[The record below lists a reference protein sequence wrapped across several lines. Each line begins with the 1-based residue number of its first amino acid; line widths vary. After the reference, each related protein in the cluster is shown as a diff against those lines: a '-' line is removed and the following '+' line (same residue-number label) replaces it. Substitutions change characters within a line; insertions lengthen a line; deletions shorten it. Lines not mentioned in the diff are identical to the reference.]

1 LRTRLTI
8 QVPWSPSEAQL
19 SPRASARFRIP
30 FSEGNGDI
38 MVEEVASSSLPEK
51 ESQEK
56 TDQGVY
62 VLYP

>member
-1 LRTRLTI
+1 LRTRPTI
-8 QVPWSPSEAQL
+8 QVPWSPSDAQL
-19 SPRASARFRIP
+19 SPRISARFRIP

-38 MVEEVASSSLPEK
+38 MVEEVTSSSLPEK

>member
-1 LRTRLTI
+1 MRSFR
-8 QVPWSPSEAQL
+8 
-19 SPRASARFRIP
+19 RAPALVFASH

-38 MVEEVASSSLPEK
+38 MVEEVTSSSLPEK

-56 TDQGVY
+56 TGQGVY

>member
-1 LRTRLTI
+1 LRTRPTI
-8 QVPWSPSEAQL
+8 QVPWSPSDAPL
-19 SPRASARFRIP
+19 SPRISARFRIP

-38 MVEEVASSSLPEK
+38 MVEEVTSSSLPEK
-51 ESQEK
+51 EFQEK